1 MNASGLL
8 LLRLRS
14 AAWFALL
21 LLLGTACS
29 DNVEITHRY
38 TFMRPVYTPTA
49 EIRNSFAV
57 EAPRTLTG
65 TGKIYYRAPYVFV
78 NQPGEGVH
86 VINNTDPEN
95 PVNEKFIN
103 IPGNF
108 DMAVQGNILYAD
120 SYIDLLA
127 IDISNVNN
135 VRIVKRLE
143 RAFPAYN
150 SWGFQW
156 DEATGIVT
164 SWEEDEAVEVFEDE
178 LTALNAPGLFQ
189 FRGGIARN
197 DAAFFRAETMNLAS
211 FSTAGSN
218 VSSDGASGIGGSMAR
233 FAIADERLYT
243 IDDYQIK
250 VFSIENPTNPVMGDS
265 VPVGFSI
272 ETIFPFKDKLFIGS
286 SSGMFIYDQTDP
298 DRPRI
303 ISEFQHATSCD
314 PVVANDSLAYVTLR
328 SGNACD
334 GIINRLDVIDIRDVT
349 RPKLVK
355 TYPMDNPHGLGI
367 SGTTLFV
374 CEGDYGLKVLDATN
388 SRGITGL
395 AHFKNVHAY
404 DVIPLGG
411 TPAGDILMMVGDDGL
426 YQYDYSDPAKVRQ
439 LSKLDIVRPE
449 VVSR

>member
-1 MNASGLL
+1 MNASRSL

-14 AAWFALL
+14 GAWFASL

-29 DNVEITHRY
+29 DNVEVTHRY

-57 EAPRTLTG
+57 ESPRTLTG

-86 VINNTDPEN
+86 IINNTDPEN

-108 DMAVQGNILYAD
+108 DMAVQGDVLYAD

-127 IDISNVNN
+127 IDISNVDN

-164 SWEEDEAVEVFEDE
+164 RWEEDEAVEVFEDE
-178 LTALNAPGLFQ
+178 LTALNAPGLFR

-197 DAAFFRAETMNLAS
+197 ESLV
-211 FSTAGSN
+211 FSTASSDFSNAGSS
-218 VSSDGASGIGGSMAR
+218 VSSDGSGIGGSMAR

-243 IDDYQIK
+243 IDNYQIK
-250 VFSIENPTNPVMGDS
+250 VFSIENPVNPVMGDS
-265 VPVGFSI
+265 VPVGFAI

-298 DRPRI
+298 DQPRI
-303 ISEFQHATSCD
+303 ISEFRHATSCD

-355 TYPMDNPHGLGI
+355 TYSMDNPHGLGI

-374 CEGDYGLKVLDATN
+374 CEGDYGLKVFDATN
-388 SRGITGL
+388 SRSITAL

-411 TPAGDILMMVGDDGL
+411 TPLGEILMMVGDDGL

-449 VVSR
+449 GVSR

>member
-1 MNASGLL
+1 MNTPASILS
-8 LLRLRS
+8 RLRFGLWLVAS
-14 AAWFALL
+14 

-65 TGKIYYRAPYVFV
+65 TGKIYYRAPYVFI

-86 VINNTDPEN
+86 IINNSNPES

-108 DMAVQGNILYAD
+108 DMAVQGDILYAD
-120 SYIDLLA
+120 SYVDLLA
-127 IDISNVNN
+127 IDIGNVSNVR
-135 VRIVKRLE
+135 VVKRLE

-150 SWGFQW
+150 SWGFYW
-156 DEATGIVT
+156 DEEAGVITR
-164 SWEEDEAVEVFEDE
+164 WEEDETVEVFEDE
-178 LTALNAPGLFQ
+178 LTAMNAPGLFW

-197 DAAFFRAETMNLAS
+197 ESVFSLAS
-211 FSTAGSN
+211 GDFSTAGSS
-218 VSSDGASGIGGSMAR
+218 VSSDGAGIGGSMAR

-243 IDDYQIK
+243 IDDWQIK
-250 VFSIENPTNPVMGDS
+250 VFSIENPTNPIKGDS
-265 VPVGFSI
+265 VRVGFSI

-286 SSGMFIYDQTDP
+286 RSGMFIYDQSNP
-298 DRPRI
+298 DRPQL

-314 PVVANDSLAYVTLR
+314 PVVANDSMAYVTLR
-328 SGNACD
+328 SGNACE
-334 GIINRLDVIDIRDVT
+334 GFINQLDVINIRDVT

-367 SGTTLFV
+367 SGTTLFI
-374 CEGDYGLKVLDATN
+374 CEGEFGLKVFDATK
-388 SRGITGL
+388 SRNITGL
-395 AHFKNVHAY
+395 AHFKDVHAY
-404 DVIPLGG
+404 DVIPLGEV
-411 TPAGDILMMVGDDGL
+411 LMMVGDDGL
-426 YQYDYSDPAKVRQ
+426 YQYDYSDPTNVKQ
-439 LSKLDIVRPE
+439 LSKLDIVRPPI
-449 VVSR
+449 VSR

>member
-1 MNASGLL
+1 MNTSGSLL
-8 LLRLRS
+8 RRLRS
-14 AAWFALL
+14 GAWLLASL

-86 VINNTDPEN
+86 IINNSDPEN

-108 DMAVQGNILYAD
+108 DMAVQGDILYAD
-120 SYIDLLA
+120 SYVDLLA
-127 IDISNVNN
+127 IDIGNVSNVR
-135 VRIVKRLE
+135 VVKRLE

-150 SWGFQW
+150 SWGFYW
-156 DEATGIVT
+156 DEEAGVITR
-164 SWEEDEAVEVFEDE
+164 WEEDETVEVFEDE
-178 LTALNAPGLFQ
+178 LTAMNAPGLFW

-197 DAAFFRAETMNLAS
+197 ESVFSLAS
-211 FSTAGSN
+211 GDFSTAGSS
-218 VSSDGASGIGGSMAR
+218 VSSDGAGIGGSMAR

-243 IDDYQIK
+243 IDDWQIK
-250 VFSIENPTNPVMGDS
+250 VFSIENPTNPIKGDS
-265 VPVGFSI
+265 VRVGFSI

-286 SSGMFIYDQTDP
+286 RNGMFIYDQSNP
-298 DRPRI
+298 DRPQL
-303 ISEFQHATSCD
+303 ISEFRHATSCD
-314 PVVANDSLAYVTLR
+314 PVVANDSMAYVTLR
-328 SGNACD
+328 SGNACE
-334 GIINRLDVIDIRDVT
+334 GFINQLDVINIRDVT

-367 SGTTLFV
+367 SGTTLFI
-374 CEGDYGLKVLDATN
+374 CEGEFGLKVFDATK
-388 SRGITGL
+388 SRDITGL
-395 AHFKNVHAY
+395 AHFKDVHAY
-404 DVIPLGG
+404 DVIPLGEV
-411 TPAGDILMMVGDDGL
+411 LMMVGDDGL
-426 YQYDYSDPAKVRQ
+426 YQYDYSDLTNVKQ
-439 LSKLDIVRPE
+439 LSKLDIVRPPT
-449 VVSR
+449 VSR

>member
-1 MNASGLL
+1 MNTSGSLL
-8 LLRLRS
+8 RRLRS
-14 AAWFALL
+14 GAWLLASL

-65 TGKIYYRAPYVFV
+65 TGKIYYRAPYVFI

-86 VINNTDPEN
+86 IINNSNPES

-108 DMAVQGNILYAD
+108 DMAVQGDILYAD
-120 SYIDLLA
+120 SYVDLLA
-127 IDISNVNN
+127 IDIGNVSNVR
-135 VRIVKRLE
+135 VVKRLE

-150 SWGFQW
+150 SWGFYW
-156 DEATGIVT
+156 DEEAGVITR
-164 SWEEDEAVEVFEDE
+164 WEEDETVEVFEDE
-178 LTALNAPGLFQ
+178 LTAMNAPGLFW

-197 DAAFFRAETMNLAS
+197 ESVFSLAS
-211 FSTAGSN
+211 GDFSTAGSS
-218 VSSDGASGIGGSMAR
+218 VSSDGAGIGGSMAR

-243 IDDYQIK
+243 IDDWQIK
-250 VFSIENPTNPVMGDS
+250 VFSIENPTNPIKGDS
-265 VPVGFSI
+265 VRVGFSI

-286 SSGMFIYDQTDP
+286 RSGMFIYDQSNP
-298 DRPRI
+298 DRPQL

-314 PVVANDSLAYVTLR
+314 PVVANDSMAYVTLR
-328 SGNACD
+328 SGNACE
-334 GIINRLDVIDIRDVT
+334 GFINQLDVINIRDVT

-367 SGTTLFV
+367 SGTTLFI
-374 CEGDYGLKVLDATN
+374 CEGEFGLKVFDATK
-388 SRGITGL
+388 SRDITGL
-395 AHFKNVHAY
+395 AHFKDVHAY
-404 DVIPLGG
+404 DVIPLGEV
-411 TPAGDILMMVGDDGL
+411 LMMVGDDGL
-426 YQYDYSDPAKVRQ
+426 YQYDYSDPTNVKQ
-439 LSKLDIVRPE
+439 LSKLDIVRPPI
-449 VVSR
+449 VSR